1 MKAPERLLKRQDVR
15 QNGGDHILTRLQTV
29 ALCLAL
35 PIVGFATH
43 SLVGTIVMLLW
54 QGAEPEDFATVAVTV
69 AAGTVTLIPV
79 AWRMAG
85 IVMQIVPGVVEA
97 QRSRVR
103 MAVASYIVVM
113 PLLYYSSTSAG
124 LSVSSALGLL
134 GAAGLVLPAATVY
147 LLAALAFGYWLY
159 ARSA

>member
-1 MKAPERLLKRQDVR
+1 
-15 QNGGDHILTRLQTV
+15 
-29 ALCLAL
+29 
-35 PIVGFATH
+35 
-43 SLVGTIVMLLW
+43 MLLW

-134 GAAGLVLPAATVY
+134 GVAGLVLPAATVY